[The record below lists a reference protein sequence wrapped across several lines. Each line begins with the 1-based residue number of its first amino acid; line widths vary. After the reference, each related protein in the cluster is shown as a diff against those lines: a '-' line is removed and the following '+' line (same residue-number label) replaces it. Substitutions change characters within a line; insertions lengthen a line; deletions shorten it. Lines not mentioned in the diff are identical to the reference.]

1 VRVKEGQNNKR
12 KIKMKKLNI
21 TFATILLVL
30 GCFTLSPAVKA
41 VEGAPGIVG
50 LWLEHYSSDFGPQ
63 FDTYSQWHSDGLEIE
78 SPSFSLGQCQGT
90 FKQIGTRTYKLFHVG
105 WLPGGGPNGSVRF
118 ELRELN
124 TVSVDKNSFDGSYD
138 QKFFDANGNLVLE
151 DTGTLHATRLS
162 VDEFA
167 NDSNDAA
174 SK

>member
-1 VRVKEGQNNKR
+1 MKR
-12 KIKMKKLNI
+12 LNI

-30 GCFTLSPAVKA
+30 GCLALSPTVKA
-41 VEGAPGIVG
+41 DAPIVG

-78 SPSFSLGQCQGT
+78 SPSFSLG
-90 FKQIGTRTYKLFHVG
+90 KQIGARTYKLFHVG

-124 TVSVDKNSFDGSYD
+124 TVSVDKNSFDGTYD
-138 QKFFDANGNLVLE
+138 QKFFDATGNVVLE

-167 NDSNDAA
+167 NDLNDAA